1 MMILGE
7 FGFQGSRGALLRA
20 QSFALEHL
28 MSFHSASGDI
38 RWALV
43 ALALRSFNA
52 MRAVAQEQFVL
63 LARNVMGRAWQ
74 GARFAASLTDAD
86 TTVAAGGR

>member
-1 MMILGE
+1 MMNLSA
-7 FGFQGSRGALLRA
+7 FGFRGSRGPLARA
-20 QSFALEHL
+20 QSLALEHL
-28 MSFHSASGDI
+28 ISFHCASADI

-52 MRAVAQEQFVL
+52 VWALAQEQFVL

-74 GARFAASLTDAD
+74 GARFAAEMTDAD
-86 TTVAAGGR
+86 TMVAAGGR